1 MTGGS
6 PYLTRPTEAL
16 EKMADKTVPG
26 MAHWAGSGP
35 PGTTCGKCK
44 FYGTVA
50 DHLERMKLKRCKKY
64 LQLTGKVGSDVIP
77 GRTPS
82 CRHFEAK

>member
-6 PYLTRPTEAL
+6 PYLTRPNEAL
-16 EKMADKTVPG
+16 ERMVDKTVPG

-35 PGTTCGKCK
+35 PGATCGKCK
-44 FYGTVA
+44 FYGTVM
-50 DHLERMKLKRCKKY
+50 DHLERMRLKRCKKF
-64 LQLTGKVGSDVIP
+64 LQLTYNVGPEPIP
-77 GRTPS
+77 ARTPS